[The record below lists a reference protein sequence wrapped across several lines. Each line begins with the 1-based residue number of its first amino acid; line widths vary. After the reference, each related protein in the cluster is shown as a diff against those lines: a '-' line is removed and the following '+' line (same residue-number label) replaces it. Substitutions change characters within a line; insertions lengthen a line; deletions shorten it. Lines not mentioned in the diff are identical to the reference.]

1 MKTVKFETWRCE
13 READFFD
20 KARQARSPMSW
31 DLVVLKLTTD
41 EGVEG
46 LATAMAAR
54 SGKLTETYLQ
64 ETIAP
69 VVMGRDVTEREAIWH
84 DLWTVDRHLTF
95 FPVFL
100 PGPVDVALWDIASKA
115 ANLPLHRYLGTY
127 RTQLP
132 VYASS
137 LFMPKVQDYVDQ
149 ALEYQARGIQAYKA
163 HPPGPS
169 KMDMEIHQAIRDAV
183 GPDMVLM
190 TDPVSEYTL
199 EEAIRVGR
207 HLEKLN
213 YHWFEEPFRDFE
225 IEKYRK
231 LCDALDI
238 PIANTETTRGGPWGV
253 AQSIQRGAS
262 DIVRADVSWKNGV
275 TGTLKIAHLAE
286 AHGMQCEI
294 HTTMMGF
301 MDVPNL
307 HVSCAIRNCEY
318 FEMLVPE
325 DRFQFPMKDSYNI
338 DAQGNI
344 HVPEGPGLG
353 VDLDWDLID
362 KSCVNHLKTEV

>member
-1 MKTVKFETWRCE
+1 M
-13 READFFD
+13 
-20 KARQARSPMSW
+20 
-31 DLVVLKLTTD
+31 
-41 EGVEG
+41 
-46 LATAMAAR
+46 
-54 SGKLTETYLQ
+54 
-64 ETIAP
+64 
-69 VVMGRDVTEREAIWH
+69 
-84 DLWTVDRHLTF
+84 
-95 FPVFL
+95 
-100 PGPVDVALWDIASKA
+100 
-115 ANLPLHRYLGTY
+115 
-127 RTQLP
+127 
-132 VYASS
+132 
-137 LFMPKVQDYVDQ
+137 
-149 ALEYQARGIQAYKA
+149 
-163 HPPGPS
+163 
-169 KMDMEIHQAIRDAV
+169 
-183 GPDMVLM
+183 
-190 TDPVSEYTL
+190 DPVSEYTL

-213 YHWFEEPFRDFE
+213 YYWFEEPFRDFE

-231 LCDALDI
+231 LCEALDI

-253 AQSIQRGAS
+253 AQYIQAGAI

-294 HTTMMGF
+294 HTAMMGF
-301 MDVPNL
+301 MSVANL

-338 DAQGNI
+338 DEQGNI

-362 KSCVNHLKTEV
+362 KSCVNYLEKEI